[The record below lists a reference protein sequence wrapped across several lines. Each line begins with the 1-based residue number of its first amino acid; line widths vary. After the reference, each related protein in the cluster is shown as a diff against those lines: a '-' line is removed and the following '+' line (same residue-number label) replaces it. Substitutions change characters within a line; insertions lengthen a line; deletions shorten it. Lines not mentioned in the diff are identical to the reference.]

1 MRLTRQG
8 DYAVRVMVDLAAQAP
23 DVAVRREQIQVRQ
36 DVPAAYLAKIIQA
49 LARAGLVRTRPGARG
64 GVTLNAPAEA
74 VTLLQVIEAVE
85 GPIRLNRCVE
95 APGACPRDRFCPVHL
110 VWMRLQALVTRE
122 LDGVT
127 IAALARLASRPGAAR
142 TQPECITALSPA
154 PEITR

>member
-23 DVAVRREQIQVRQ
+23 DVAIRRAQIQARQ

-49 LARAGLVRTRPGARG
+49 LARAGLVRTRPGAHG
-64 GVTLNAPAEA
+64 GITLNAPAEA

-95 APGACPRDRFCPVHL
+95 APGACPRDRVCPVHP

-127 IAALARLASRPGAAR
+127 IAALARPAALPGAAR
-142 TQPECITALSPA
+142 LQTESIAMLRPA
-154 PEITR
+154 TEITR

>member
-8 DYAVRVMVDLAAQAP
+8 DYAVRVMLDLASHASDMP
-23 DVAVRREQIQVRQ
+23 IRRAQIQARQ

-49 LARAGLVRTRPGARG
+49 LARADLVRTRAGARG

-95 APGACPRDRFCPVHL
+95 APGACPRDRFCPVHP
-110 VWMRLQALVTRE
+110 VWMRLQTLLTRE
-122 LDGVT
+122 LGVT
-127 IAALARLASRPGAAR
+127 IAALADSASHSGAAR
-142 TQPECITALSPA
+142 TPECLDVKGRA
-154 PEITR
+154 

>member
-8 DYAVRVMVDLAAQAP
+8 DYAVRVMVDLAAHAP
-23 DVAVRREQIQVRQ
+23 DQAVRREQIQVRQ

-142 TQPECITALSPA
+142 TQAECITALSPA
-154 PEITR
+154 TEITR

>member
-23 DVAVRREQIQVRQ
+23 DVAVRRAHIQARQ

-64 GVTLNAPAEA
+64 GVTLDAPAEA

-85 GPIRLNRCVE
+85 GPLRVNRCVE
-95 APGACPRDRFCPVHL
+95 APGACPRDRVCPVHP

-122 LDGVT
+122 LGGVT
-127 IAALARLASRPGAAR
+127 IAALARTASRPGAAR
-142 TQPECITALSPA
+142 TQPECVID
-154 PEITR
+154 TR

>member
-8 DYAVRVMVDLAAQAP
+8 DYAVRVMVDLAGQTR
-23 DVAVRREQIQVRQ
+23 DVPVHRAQIQARQ

-49 LARAGLVRTRPGARG
+49 LARAGLVRTLPGAHG
-64 GVTLNAPAEA
+64 GVTLNAPAET
-74 VTLLQVIEAVE
+74 VTLLQVIEAAE

-95 APGACPRDRFCPVHL
+95 APGTCPRDRFCPVHP

-127 IAALARLASRPGAAR
+127 IASLAHPPSLPAGRMQAECVATFTPATEIAR
-142 TQPECITALSPA
+142 
-154 PEITR
+154 

>member
-23 DVAVRREQIQVRQ
+23 DVPVPRARIQARQ

-49 LARAGLVRTRPGARG
+49 LARAGLVRTRPGAHG
-64 GVTLNAPAEA
+64 GVMLDAPAET
-74 VTLLQVIEAVE
+74 VTLRHVIEAVE

-95 APGACPRDRFCPVHL
+95 APDACPRDRSCTVHP

-127 IAALARLASRPGAAR
+127 LAALARPSPTA
-142 TQPECITALSPA
+142 QP
-154 PEITR
+154 

>member
-23 DVAVRREQIQVRQ
+23 DVPVPRARIQARQ

-49 LARAGLVRTRPGARG
+49 LARAGLVRTLAGAHG
-64 GVTLNAPAEA
+64 GVMLDTPAEA
-74 VTLLQVIEAVE
+74 VTLLHVIEAVE

-95 APGACPRDRFCPVHL
+95 APGACPRDHSCAVHPVWL
-110 VWMRLQALVTRE
+110 RLQALVTRE

-127 IAALARLASRPGAAR
+127 IAALARPSPTAR
-142 TQPECITALSPA
+142 Q
-154 PEITR
+154 

>member
-23 DVAVRREQIQVRQ
+23 DVAIRRAQIQARQ

-49 LARAGLVRTRPGARG
+49 LARAGLVRTLAGARG
-64 GVTLNAPAEA
+64 GVALNAPAEA

-154 PEITR
+154 TEITR